1 MKLVP
6 YGKPLYE
13 LLLEGKSPGNSVYVY
28 VGKKSWEKGQ
38 KSSSSRPTQTLV
50 LPPHHL
56 PQSYKWPV
64 QGCEILLIET
74 SNLVTEYI
82 EDVVQVLFDYDANR
96 VALLSLNLLLTIY
109 EKEF

>member
-13 LLLEGKSPGNSVYVY
+13 LLLEGKNPSNSVYVY
-28 VGKKSWEKGQ
+28 IGQKSWEKGQ
-38 KSSSSRPTQTLV
+38 NSSISRPTRTLV

-82 EDVVQVLFDYDANR
+82 EDIVQVLFDYDADR
-96 VALLSLNLLLTIY
+96 VVLLSSNLSITLY
-109 EKEF
+109 KKEF